1 MKRLSRS
8 ILVTFVVAA
17 LTCVG
22 PAALAAW
29 NKSGNGQ
36 GEAKATSMP
45 SGNAPSGSVS
55 NRTVTVSWTAVT
67 MPGGTPVDGYKVFRY
82 NAGGTAFPVTGGC
95 TGTVAG
101 LTCTETAMAPGDW
114 RYTVAPVYK
123 LWQGAQGPMSLSDT
137 VLAPVLN
144 LTGSTNITAF
154 PATLNGTVNNYIP
167 GQTLTMR
174 LDNPTT
180 GQVLTATITPSTIP
194 ANGTASVQVTVPN
207 SVTDGTHTLY
217 ATGSA
222 GDQAGR
228 AFTVNAPI
236 MTPTILNL
244 INGGGGSTG
253 LIQQNDSIQ
262 ITYSQPL
269 LVSSVCAGA
278 PDDNQPVSEA
288 GYVRVNN
295 NAGTGGHDQVTIHTA
310 LCPAGLN
317 LGSISLGSANFVTST
332 QQFDATISYNPT
344 TRRIAVLLGA
354 RTSGATVPVRVN
366 SPATATYTPHP
377 AMMATNGRPVSG
389 TVSSTAV
396 QF

>member
-45 SGNAPSGSVS
+45 SGNAPTGTVS
-55 NRTVTVSWTAVT
+55 NRTLTVTWTAVT
-67 MPGGTPVDGYKVFRY
+67 MPGGIPVDGYKVFRY
-82 NAGGTAFPVTGGC
+82 NAGGTAFPVTGSC

-101 LTCTETAMAPGDW
+101 LTCTETAMAPGAW

-123 LWQGAQGPMSLSDT
+123 LWQGAEGPMSLSDT

-144 LTGSTNITAF
+144 LTGSTNITSF
-154 PATLNGTVNNYIP
+154 PGTLNGSVNNYIP

-180 GQVLTATITPSTIP
+180 GQVLVATVTPNTIP
-194 ANGTASVQVTVPN
+194 ANGTAAVQVTVPN
-207 SVTDGTHTLY
+207 TVADGPHTLY
-217 ATGSA
+217 AAGNA

-228 AFTVNAPI
+228 AFTINAPAL
-236 MTPTILNL
+236 TPTILQL
-244 INGGGGSTG
+244 INGGGGTTG

-269 LVSSVCAGA
+269 LVSSVCPGA
-278 PDDNQPVSEA
+278 PDDNQPVSA
-288 GYVRVNN
+288 PGYVQITNN
-295 NAGTGGHDQVTIHTA
+295 NGTSGHDRLVIDTA
-310 LCPAGLN
+310 LCAGGLN
-317 LGSISLGSANFVTST
+317 MGSISLGSAGFVTGT
-332 QQFDATISYNPT
+332 TQFDATITYTPA
-344 TRRIAVLLGA
+344 TRRVTVVLGA
-354 RTSGATVPVRVN
+354 RTSGAAPVRVN
-366 SPATATYTPHP
+366 SAVTATYTPDP
-377 AMMATNGRPVSG
+377 VMMATNGRLISG
-389 TVSSTAV
+389 TVSSSNGI